1 MNIGDKIRTLRESKN
16 MTQQELGEYVGKSD
30 KTISSWERGF
40 SMPRMGSVEKLCTA
54 LGVTK
59 SELLGEFIR
68 PNFMTVPATHL
79 VPVLGNISCGTPIL
93 AEQNIERMM
102 AVPDQIQCNYI
113 LQCHGD
119 SMIDAG
125 INDGD
130 LVYVRSQ
137 PDVEDGEI
145 AVVLIGEEATLKRVY
160 HFDTFVQLVACNP
173 KYAPMVVTARDDSV
187 RIEGK
192 AVAYTHMI

>member
-1 MNIGDKIRTLRESKN
+1 MTIGDNIKRLREQHN
-16 MTQQELGEYVGKSD
+16 MTQMDLANEISVSD
-30 KTISSWERGF
+30 KTISSWENGIRV
-40 SMPRMGSVEKLCTA
+40 PRMGAIERLSRIFNVS
-54 LGVTK
+54 K
-59 SELLGEFIR
+59 SEILGETVR
-68 PNFMTVPATHL
+68 SAFMPVPATHL
-79 VPVLGNISCGTPIL
+79 VPVLGRIACGTPIL
-93 AEQNIERMM
+93 AEQNISHMM
-102 AVPDQIQCNYI
+102 AVPDKITCNYI
-113 LQCHGD
+113 LECHGD
-119 SMIDAG
+119 SMVDAG

-145 AVVLIGEEATLKRVY
+145 AVVLIGDEATLKRVY

-173 KYAPMVVTARDDSV
+173 KYAPMIVTARDESV

>member
-68 PNFMTVPATHL
+68 PNFMPVPATHL

-145 AVVLIGEEATLKRVY
+145 AVVLIGDEATLKRVY

-173 KYAPMVVTARDDSV
+173 KYAPMIVTARDESV